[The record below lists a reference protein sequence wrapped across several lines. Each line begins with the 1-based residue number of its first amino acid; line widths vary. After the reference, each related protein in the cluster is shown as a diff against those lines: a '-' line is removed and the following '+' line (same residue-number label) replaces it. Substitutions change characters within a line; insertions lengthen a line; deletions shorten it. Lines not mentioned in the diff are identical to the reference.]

1 MHSSEIQ
8 RAPRTLIAVSFVAF
22 GAHQIFYA
30 RFVTRVIGT
39 LPPWVPWQPLLAVLT
54 GIGLVAAGVAL
65 GLNRRNVAV
74 ALGAACLAFALLTH
88 LPSSLAG
95 PAGTIPWVPFGKGL
109 TIAGCAFTVAGSL
122 EAHFHD
128 LSPRVFITYGKCSL
142 GAFMI
147 LCGVIHFLFR
157 DGVATLFPSWIPWH
171 VFFTLMAGALL
182 ICGGIGMMVPVTTR
196 LASLLSGIM
205 ILAWVPLIHIPLALK
220 NLRNP
225 GESVPVFE
233 ALAFDSMAILAWRCE
248 SISESSDQ
256 SAGSAVPDSSTASLA
271 AGR

>member
-8 RAPRTLIAVSFVAF
+8 RATRMLIAISFVAF
-22 GAHQIFYA
+22 GAHQILYA

-39 LPPWVPWQPLLAVLT
+39 LPPWVPWQPFLAVIT
-54 GIGLVAAGVAL
+54 GIALVASGVAL
-65 GLNRRNVAV
+65 GLSRRNVAV
-74 ALGAACLAFALLTH
+74 ALGAACLASALLTH
-88 LPSSLAG
+88 LPGALAG
-95 PAGTIPWVPFGKGL
+95 PAGAIQWVSFGKGL

-122 EAHFHD
+122 GARFHAV
-128 LSPRVFITYGKCSL
+128 SPRVFITYGKCSL

-147 LCGVIHFLFR
+147 LCGVIHFLIR
-157 DGVATLFPSWIPWH
+157 DAVASIFPSWIPWH
-171 VFFTLMAGALL
+171 VFFTLMAGVLL

-233 ALAFDSMAILAWRCE
+233 ALAFGSLAILAWA
-248 SISESSDQ
+248 SE
-256 SAGSAVPDSSTASLA
+256 AGEEPARAAVPDNASASLA